1 MAEQIKTTTSTTTDV
16 VERAKGFWAA
26 NSKRIIIAGSVIIL
40 GLAGYLGYKH
50 LYKLPREQKASEQ
63 IFPAE
68 KLFAKMATIGSYNK
82 DSVNLVLNGG
92 NLDGTTITGM
102 LKIISNF
109 SGTAAANRAHYIAG
123 ACYLEI
129 KDFDKA
135 ITHLKDFDGNGAD
148 QVQSKAYILLGDA
161 YSEKKNSDEAL
172 SYYKKAGSV
181 LNDKDAGQKVVAL
194 FTAASYADY
203 LGKTKEA
210 IDILQD
216 LKENHMDG
224 LTKKEMTGP
233 DPAIT
238 VDDVDKL
245 LAKLGV
251 TN

>member
-1 MAEQIKTTTSTTTDV
+1 MADQAKTAVPTTPDV
-16 VERAKGFWAA
+16 IERAKGFWAA

-40 GLAGYLGYKH
+40 GVAAFLGYKYF
-50 LYKLPREQKASEQ
+50 YKLPREQKASDQ

-92 NLDGTTITGM
+92 NLDGIPITGM

-109 SGTAAANRAHYIAG
+109 SGTASANRAHYIAG
-123 ACYLEI
+123 ACYLNV

-135 ITHLKDFDGNGAD
+135 IKHLKDFDGNGAD

-161 YSEKKNSDEAL
+161 YAEKKNADEAF
-172 SYYKKAGSV
+172 SYYKKAGTV
-181 LNDKDAGQKVVAL
+181 LSDKDAAQKVVAM

-210 IDILQD
+210 IEILQD
-216 LKENHMDG
+216 LKENHMEG
-224 LTKKEMTGP
+224 LVKKELTGP

-238 VDDVDKL
+238 IDDVDKL

-251 TN
+251 TK

>member
-1 MAEQIKTTTSTTTDV
+1 MADQVKTAVSTTPDV
-16 VERAKGFWAA
+16 LERAKGFWAA
-26 NSKRIIIAGSVIIL
+26 NSRLIIIIGSVIIV
-40 GLAGYLGYKH
+40 GLAAYLGYKY
-50 LYKLPREQKASEQ
+50 LYKAPREEKANDQ

-68 KLFAKMATIGSYNK
+68 KLFAKMASIGSYNK

-92 NLDGTTITGM
+92 NLGGVALTGM

-109 SGTAAANRAHYIAG
+109 DGTASANRAHYIAG
-123 ACYLEI
+123 ACYLQI

-135 ITHLKDFDGNGAD
+135 IKQLKDFDGNGAD

-161 YSEKKNSDEAL
+161 YSEKKNTDEAL
-172 SYYKKAGSV
+172 SYYKKAGTV
-181 LNDKDAGQKVVAL
+181 LSDKDAAQKVVAM

-203 LGKTKEA
+203 LGKSKEA
-210 IDILQD
+210 IDILND
-216 LKENHMDG
+216 IKENHLDG
-224 LTKKEMTGP
+224 LVKKDMNGP

-251 TN
+251 TK

>member
-1 MAEQIKTTTSTTTDV
+1 MADQVKTATSTTPDV
-16 VERAKGFWAA
+16 IERAKGFWAA
-26 NSKRIIIAGSVIIL
+26 YSRLIIIAGGVVIL
-40 GLAGYLGYKH
+40 GLAGYLGYKY
-50 LYKLPREQKASEQ
+50 LYKLPREEKANDQ

-82 DSVNLVLNGG
+82 DTVGLVLNGG
-92 NLDGTTITGM
+92 NLSGVAITGM

-109 SGTAAANRAHYIAG
+109 DGTASANRAHYIAG
-123 ACYLEI
+123 ACYLQL

-135 ITHLKDFDGNGAD
+135 IKQLKDFDGNGAD

-161 YSEKKNSDEAL
+161 YAEKKNADEAL

-181 LNDKDAGQKVVAL
+181 LSDKDGAQKVVAM

-216 LKENHMDG
+216 IKDNHMEG
-224 LTKKEMTGP
+224 LVKKDVQGP

-238 VDDVDKL
+238 IDDVDKM

-251 TN
+251 TK